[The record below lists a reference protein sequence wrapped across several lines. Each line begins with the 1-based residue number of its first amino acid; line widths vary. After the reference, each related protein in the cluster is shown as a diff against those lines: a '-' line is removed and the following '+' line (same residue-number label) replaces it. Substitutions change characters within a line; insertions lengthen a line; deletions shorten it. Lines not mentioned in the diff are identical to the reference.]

1 MDFTTTTTPWPAR
14 KTDRAFT
21 LVEVMISA
29 TLGSI
34 ILAAVLTMFLFLGR
48 SGANIANYADMEAQA
63 STGLEYFAQDARQ
76 ASNMTW
82 NSASSIDLTVNGTT
96 IRYTYTAGSGEFSR
110 RVGVTTTV
118 LLPAGSKYG
127 LAAGCGGNETVVNL
141 ARKHP
146 GQYLYFANEVADLPG
161 AREEIGKYL
170 RGGAIGIGE
179 QKFDVD
185 CDSIHIERL
194 AELAQDH
201 GVPVLMHFQHKTYNT
216 GLERFHRI
224 LEKFPKVNFIGH
236 AQTWWGHIDAKHD
249 PGVLYPETRVTPG
262 GVTDRLLRDYPN
274 MFGDLSAG
282 SGLNSMLRDKDHA
295 RAFLDRH
302 QDQLMFGSDCN
313 DTLGQGTGC
322 QGARILAAIRE
333 LAPSRAALRK
343 ILYKNAAGLL
353 GIPNTPA
360 VVPPGN

>member
-1 MDFTTTTTPWPAR
+1 MRKQSSHSSSSKNGSSPGSPA
-14 KTDRAFT
+14 
-21 LVEVMISA
+21 
-29 TLGSI
+29 
-34 ILAAVLTMFLFLGR
+34 
-48 SGANIANYADMEAQA
+48 
-63 STGLEYFAQDARQ
+63 
-76 ASNMTW
+76 
-82 NSASSIDLTVNGTT
+82 
-96 IRYTYTAGSGEFSR
+96 FSR
-110 RVGVTTTV
+110 REFLVSCAGAVLASPLFGAEPGGAPDERIIDIHQHTNYSGRTDEQLVRHQKILGVTTTV

>member
-1 MDFTTTTTPWPAR
+1 MRNHHSQSSENSRLP
-14 KTDRAFT
+14 
-21 LVEVMISA
+21 
-29 TLGSI
+29 GSS
-34 ILAAVLTMFLFLGR
+34 V
-48 SGANIANYADMEAQA
+48 
-63 STGLEYFAQDARQ
+63 
-76 ASNMTW
+76 
-82 NSASSIDLTVNGTT
+82 
-96 IRYTYTAGSGEFSR
+96 FSR
-110 RVGVTTTV
+110 REFLAGCAGAVLASPLFGAEPGGTADERIIDIHQHTNYSGRTDEQLVRHQKILGVTTTV

-141 ARKHP
+141 ARNQP
-146 GQYLYFANEVADLPG
+146 GNYLYFANEVADLPG

-170 RGGAIGIGE
+170 RAGAIGIGE
-179 QKFDVD
+179 QKFDVA

-216 GLERFHRI
+216 GLERFYRI

-236 AQTWWGHIDAKHD
+236 AQTWWGHIDAKHESA
-249 PGVLYPETRVTPG
+249 VLYPENPVTPG
-262 GVTDRLLRDYPN
+262 GITDRLLSDYPN

-295 RAFLDRH
+295 RGFLERH

-333 LAPSRAALRK
+333 LAPNRAALRK
-343 ILYKNAAGLL
+343 ILYNNAAGVLE
-353 GIPNTPA
+353 ISKTPA
-360 VVPPGN
+360 VVPTGN